1 MSGQGVM
8 FSNVRFYVVNISII
22 CIVCRS
28 SGIVVRMWS
37 VFLFT
42 CFCCRYSKTLSIC
55 MYIGIGT
62 DVAGLATFYLLILPT
77 IPTTDSTYI
86 LHIYK
91 MCFLLILQPYLG
103 KGIYSIPTELHS
115 YLVSDFRLRWSFLI
129 LYVVNRNNKGYLCPE
144 VLTA

>member
-1 MSGQGVM
+1 M

-62 DVAGLATFYLLILPT
+62 DVAGLATFYLLSLPT

>member
-1 MSGQGVM
+1 M
-8 FSNVRFYVVNISII
+8 YVSTYLTLALSVSSAGLQVLLWE
-22 CIVCRS
+22 CEVC
-28 SGIVVRMWS
+28 
-37 VFLFT
+37 FLFT

-62 DVAGLATFYLLILPT
+62 DVAGLATFYLLSLPT
-77 IPTTDSTYI
+77 IPTTDSTSI

>member
-22 CIVCRS
+22 CRYRLQVFRYCCENVKCVFCS
-28 SGIVVRMWS
+28 PVSVAGIQKHYLYV
-37 VFLFT
+37 
-42 CFCCRYSKTLSIC
+42 C

-62 DVAGLATFYLLILPT
+62 DVAGLATFYLLSLPT

-115 YLVSDFRLRWSFLI
+115 YLVSDFRLR
-129 LYVVNRNNKGYLCPE
+129 
-144 VLTA
+144 

>member
-1 MSGQGVM
+1 M

-37 VFLFT
+37 VFFVHLFLLQVFKNT
-42 CFCCRYSKTLSIC
+42 IY
-55 MYIGIGT
+55 MYVYIGIGT